1 MITFYI
7 DLNDCDELDKLAR
20 EEERPR
26 AYVIRQLL
34 KEGLK
39 RRSRGIKDEE
49 MIINKVIVLEGKK
62 ENAQG

>member
-1 MITFYI
+1 MAICVHLNKDGIMYKKMITFYI

-39 RRSRGIKDEE
+39 RRSRGLKDES
-49 MIINKVIVLEGKK
+49 K
-62 ENAQG
+62 